1 MENKEIETEVAL
13 LDEVPQ
19 PQLMTKKRTYSLK
32 ENIVAHSETRVSSC
46 VPMGT
51 VKRSL
56 ERRDVLTL
64 LLAAPARML
73 RENDGMTAVCRHDRV
88 VRRLAAHLNDGKVNL
103 FPSYELE
110 SILRALAEECNRARD
125 PPRIRSIVRPPH
137 KRPRVRPV
145 NNNLHSILR
154 FVERVIHQRYEERPE
169 CHDTEDNDLLDD
181 ELKRY
186 FGARE
191 LSFQIEEDILSL
203 AFEIALD
210 AVVQSVEDEGPNA
223 RSSTD
228 DENKSDV
235 EVPPVQSII
244 GFASDGVIET
254 ALRIIDSTVH
264 INRRMRAKLDRLQE
278 TQRRGQI
285 SFDAKITDRRKKYEH
300 LLTPKTWRHDNGQ
313 NSAKH
318 PATHVGVI
326 SIMEENYSQQ
336 WEWLHRMRTTFEEK
350 KLSSMPT
357 AASASVDVDFVIVR
371 RKIETLDDISLS
383 SNDSDEEMNDESD
396 RSITTTRELYLGDL
410 SKPDT
415 KVDPSSPIPEQGSE
429 LAPHAAS
436 DEPTPDAA
444 EPVVSPFER
453 LDLET
458 HQLRLALLDMSPG
471 ESSSAEVVRH
481 TVGEVA
487 SLLGRYGDLDGAA
500 GIARCGDVLGGGLAV
515 DAGKSAKAGGGE
527 NPKRAAAI
535 VDRFPLNDAAVSS
548 LAAAFLTDATGALRA
563 RAFLRSFVLPL
574 MTEMNPTARAM
585 SAAKGGP
592 AASANDDRGGKPAS
606 RALMSLLSSLSR
618 ERPMECVVSVIVP
631 SLVIAKPIPP
641 SSSPSSFEP
650 TRFQCE
656 LISRVLRGRDSL
668 TVPAIALLVR
678 EVLPPSTTT
687 STTTSTTKEGGGIVG
702 ADDIASRSSPL
713 GGGMKWTEST
723 MPLLTACLNCRP
735 TLTDD
740 VVAALADGISRRLS
754 SPSKNDGASS
764 AASST
769 TMTRSIQFST
779 LFHALVT
786 KYGTQLKS
794 ARRVSTLL
802 DSASR
807 LGTFMSRSICLAL
820 KKLS

>member
-1 MENKEIETEVAL
+1 MLKRVYHIMRANGETA
-13 LDEVPQ
+13 
-19 PQLMTKKRTYSLK
+19 
-32 ENIVAHSETRVSSC
+32 A
-46 VPMGT
+46 
-51 VKRSL
+51 KRSL
-56 ERRDVLTL
+56 ERRDVLAL

-73 RENDGMTAVCRHDRV
+73 LENDDMTADSQHDHMM
-88 VRRLAAHLNDGKVNL
+88 RRLAAHLNDGNVYL
-103 FPSYELE
+103 FPAYELE
-110 SILRALAEECNRARD
+110 SILRALAEECNRASD
-125 PPRIRSIVRPPH
+125 PPRIRSIDRPPH
-137 KRPRVRPV
+137 KRPRARPV

-154 FVERVIHQRYEERPE
+154 FVERVIRQRYERRPE
-169 CHDTEDNDLLDD
+169 CHDTEENDLLDD

-186 FGARE
+186 FGTRD

-203 AFEIALD
+203 AFEIAMD
-210 AVVQSVEDEGPNA
+210 AIVQSVEDESPNA
-223 RSSTD
+223 RTSMD
-228 DENKSDV
+228 DDNKSDV
-235 EVPPVQSII
+235 EVPRVRSII
-244 GFASDGVIET
+244 GSHLTSDGVIET
-254 ALRIIDSTVH
+254 ALRVIDSTVH
-264 INRRMRAKLDRLQE
+264 INRRMRAKLDRLQQE
-278 TQRRGQI
+278 QRRGQI
-285 SFDAKITDRRKKYEH
+285 SVDAKITDRRKKYEH
-300 LLTPKTWRHDNGQ
+300 LLKPKTWRHDNEQ

-336 WEWLHRMRTTFEEK
+336 WEWLRRMRTNFEEK

-396 RSITTTRELYLGDL
+396 RSITTARELYPGDL

-415 KVDPSSPIPEQGSE
+415 KVDPSSPIPEEGSE

-436 DEPTPDAA
+436 NEPTPDTV

-458 HQLRLALLDMSPG
+458 HQLRLALLDLSPG

-515 DAGKSAKAGGGE
+515 FDGRSAKAGGGG

-574 MTEMNPTARAM
+574 MMEMNPTARAM

-592 AASANDDRGGKPAS
+592 AAVLDGKAANDDRGGKPAS

-618 ERPMECVVSVIVP
+618 ERSMECVVSVIVP

-668 TVPAIALLVR
+668 SVPAIALLVR
-678 EVLPPSTTT
+678 EVLPP

-794 ARRVSTLL
+794 ARRVETLL

-807 LGTFMSRSICLAL
+807 LGTFMSKSICLAL

>member
-1 MENKEIETEVAL
+1 
-13 LDEVPQ
+13 
-19 PQLMTKKRTYSLK
+19 MTKKRTYSLE
-32 ENIVAHSETRVSSC
+32 ENIAAHSETRVSSC
-46 VPMGT
+46 APMGT
-51 VKRSL
+51 VQRSL

-73 RENDGMTAVCRHDRV
+73 RENDDMTAVSQRDHV
-88 VRRLAAHLNDGKVNL
+88 VRRLAAHLNNGKVHL
-103 FPSYELE
+103 FPAYELE

-125 PPRIRSIVRPPH
+125 PPRIQSIVRPPH

-154 FVERVIHQRYEERPE
+154 FVERVIRQRYEERPE
-169 CHDTEDNDLLDD
+169 CHDTEENDLLDD

-186 FGARE
+186 FGARD

-203 AFEIALD
+203 AFKIALD
-210 AVVQSVEDEGPNA
+210 AVVQSVEDEGPNS
-223 RSSTD
+223 RSSMD

-244 GFASDGVIET
+244 GLASDGVIET
-254 ALRIIDSTVH
+254 ALRIIDSTVL
-264 INRRMRAKLDRLQE
+264 INRRTRAKLHRLQE

-285 SFDAKITDRRKKYEH
+285 SFDAKNTDRRKKYEH
-300 LLTPKTWRHDNGQ
+300 LLTPKTRRHDNVQ
-313 NSAKH
+313 NNAKH

-336 WEWLHRMRTTFEEK
+336 WEWLRRMRTTFEEK

-357 AASASVDVDFVIVR
+357 ATSASVDVDFVIVR
-371 RKIETLDDISLS
+371 RRIETLDDISLA
-383 SNDSDEEMNDESD
+383 SNDSDEEMNDESN
-396 RSITTTRELYLGDL
+396 RSITTTRELYPGDI
-410 SKPDT
+410 SKPAT
-415 KVDPSSPIPEQGSE
+415 KEHSNPIPEQGSE
-429 LAPHAAS
+429 LAPHAARY
-436 DEPTPDAA
+436 EPTPDTA

-458 HQLRLALLDMSPG
+458 HQLRLALLDMPPG

-515 DAGKSAKAGGGE
+515 DAGRSAKAGGGG
-527 NPKRAAAI
+527 NPKRATAI
-535 VDRFPLNDAAVSS
+535 RFPLNDAAVSS
-548 LAAAFLTDATGALRA
+548 LATAFLTDATGALRA

-574 MTEMNPTARAM
+574 MMEMNPTARAM
-585 SAAKGGP
+585 SAAERGP
-592 AASANDDRGGKPAS
+592 ATVHVGKAANDDRGGKPAS

-631 SLVIAKPIPP
+631 SLVIAMPTPP

-656 LISRVLRGRDSL
+656 LISRVLRGRDALS
-668 TVPAIALLVR
+668 VPAIALLVR

-687 STTTSTTKEGGGIVG
+687 TTTTKEGGGIVG
-702 ADDIASRSSPL
+702 ADDIASPLSPL
-713 GGGMKWTEST
+713 GGVMKWTEST

-754 SPSKNDGASS
+754 SPPKNDGASSASS

-786 KYGTQLKS
+786 RYGTQLKS
-794 ARRVSTLL
+794 ARRVETLL

-807 LGTFMSRSICLAL
+807 LGTFMSKSICLAL